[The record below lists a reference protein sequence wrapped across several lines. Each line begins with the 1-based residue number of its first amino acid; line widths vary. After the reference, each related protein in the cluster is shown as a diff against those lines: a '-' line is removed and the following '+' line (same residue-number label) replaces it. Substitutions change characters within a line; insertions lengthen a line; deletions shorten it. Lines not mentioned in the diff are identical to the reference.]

1 VKSILSAPLH
11 FAHFTKKIAL
21 MHVQVC
27 NVNGEFDFSDVYRVW
42 KLEGTFIQDLDWTR
56 YPLDEH
62 DLTIDFEDSVY
73 PNDILVYMPDELDS
87 AFDLATETSDG
98 ITTDRID
105 LNLFLPGW
113 VSHALAAR
121 VCASCASCA
130 CVRVVRVC
138 THMC

>member
-1 VKSILSAPLH
+1 
-11 FAHFTKKIAL
+11 